1 MAVHMDDELSEILGV
16 NALEDRVWN
25 WVRLFLS
32 FPHWAFGGFR
42 YPSTYTSSDAAR
54 HIHSIQGLAETMRIE
69 VREAFLPKNRFSWLV
84 DDVRQNAWML
94 RYLKTLPVPG
104 YLDAIDA
111 SGFLSGRQRIIA
123 LFDVHLSKGEA
134 KENCVDF
141 ARRAWE
147 MQRQKD
153 KVFDWFRDETGSAGH
168 ELMWAWLGTRYPRVS
183 LNPSVV
189 SSHEDLLS
197 FFDEN
202 PLGELEI
209 RMMMVDIKKS
219 WSQKK
224 YRAKLKDKRQ
234 CNFILK
240 EKTIAQLDKL
250 AEKYDLSRAELLEL
264 LINAEARQEVYI
276 TQRLQRRHDLMH

>member
-16 NALEDRVWN
+16 NALEERVWN

-32 FPHWAFGGFR
+32 FPRWALRDFPN
-42 YPSTYTSSDAAR
+42 PSTYTSPVAAR
-54 HIHSIQGLAETMRIE
+54 HISSIHGLAEIMRIE

-94 RYLKTLPVPG
+94 RYLKSQPISE
-104 YLDAIDA
+104 YLGVIDA
-111 SGFLSGRQRIIA
+111 SSFLSGRQRIIT

-134 KENCVDF
+134 KESCVEL

-153 KVFDWFRDETGSAGH
+153 KVFDWFRDETGPAGY
-168 ELMWAWLGTRYPRVS
+168 ELMWTWLGARYPNVS
-183 LNPSVV
+183 LNPSMV

-197 FFDEN
+197 FFDQN
-202 PLGELEI
+202 PLGELEV
-209 RMMMVDIKKS
+209 RMMMVDIKKV

-234 CNFILK
+234 CNLILK
-240 EKTIAQLDKL
+240 DKTIAQLDGL
-250 AEKYDLSRAELLEL
+250 AKKYDLSRAEVLEV